1 MNEIDKEKKGE
12 ISMNIVMMGA
22 QGTGKGTVAGLLKEK
37 LNIPHISTGE
47 IFRKNIKEGTELG
60 KIATKY
66 ADEGKLVPDEVT
78 NEMVKNR
85 LEENDCLSGFIL
97 DGYPR
102 NLAQA
107 KELDKILEEKNKKV
121 DLVIYLSTPTEEIVE
136 RVMARRECPNCKAV
150 YNMVLNKPKNGEICD
165 KCGTE
170 LVKRVD
176 DTEEKLKTRLNI
188 FYTETKP
195 VMDFYKEKG
204 IVREEEVSVAINRL
218 GADAAKDVIDF
229 IKRGE

>member
-1 MNEIDKEKKGE
+1 
-12 ISMNIVMMGA
+12 MNIVMMGA
-22 QGTGKGTVAGLLKEK
+22 QGTGKGTVAGILKQD

-85 LEENDCLSGFIL
+85 INETDCKNGFIL

-107 KELDKILEEKNKKV
+107 EELDKMLEEKNNKL
-121 DLVIYLSTPTEEIVE
+121 DLVVYLTTPTEEIVE
-136 RVMARRECPNCKAV
+136 RVMARRECPKCKRV
-150 YNMVLNKPKNGEICD
+150 YNMILSKPKEGELCD
-165 KCGTE
+165 DCKIP
-170 LVKRVD
+170 LIKRVD
-176 DTEEKLKTRLNI
+176 DTEEKLKTRLDI
-188 FYTETKP
+188 FFSQTQP
-195 VMDFYKEKG
+195 VMDYYREKG

-218 GADAAKDVIDF
+218 GIDAAKDVVEY
-229 IKRGE
+229 IKNK

>member
-1 MNEIDKEKKGE
+1 
-12 ISMNIVMMGA
+12 MNIIMMGA
-22 QGTGKGTVAGLLKEK
+22 KGTGKGTVAGLIKDE

-85 LEENDCLSGFIL
+85 LNEPDCENGFIL

-107 KELDKILEEKNKKV
+107 EELDKILSGKNTKV
-121 DLVIYLSTPTEEIVE
+121 DLVVNNT
-136 RVMARRECPNCKAV
+136 
-150 YNMVLNKPKNGEICD
+150 
-165 KCGTE
+165 
-170 LVKRVD
+170 
-176 DTEEKLKTRLNI
+176 
-188 FYTETKP
+188 
-195 VMDFYKEKG
+195 
-204 IVREEEVSVAINRL
+204 NR
-218 GADAAKDVIDF
+218 GNNRKSIS
-229 IKRGE
+229 

>member
-1 MNEIDKEKKGE
+1 
-12 ISMNIVMMGA
+12 MNIVMMGA
-22 QGTGKGTVAGLLKEK
+22 QGTGKGTVAGILKQY

-85 LEENDCLSGFIL
+85 INEEDCRNGFIL

-107 KELDKILEEKNKKV
+107 EELDKMLEEKNDKL
-121 DLVIYLSTPTEEIVE
+121 DLVVYLTTPTEEIVE
-136 RVMARRECPNCKAV
+136 RVMARRECPKCKRV
-150 YNMVLNKPKNGEICD
+150 YNMILSKPKEGELCD
-165 KCGTE
+165 DCKVP
-170 LVKRVD
+170 LIKRVD
-176 DTEEKLKTRLNI
+176 DTEEKLKTRLDI
-188 FYTETKP
+188 FFSQTQP
-195 VMDFYKEKG
+195 VMDYYREKG

-218 GADAAKDVIDF
+218 GTDAAKDVVEY
-229 IKRGE
+229 IKNK

>member
-1 MNEIDKEKKGE
+1 
-12 ISMNIVMMGA
+12 MNIVMMGA
-22 QGTGKGTVAGLLKEK
+22 QGTGKGTVAGILKQD

-85 LEENDCLSGFIL
+85 INEEDCRNGFIL

-107 KELDKILEEKNKKV
+107 EELDKMLEEKNDKL
-121 DLVIYLSTPTEEIVE
+121 DLVVYLTTPTEEIVE
-136 RVMARRECPNCKAV
+136 RVMARRECPKCKRV
-150 YNMVLNKPKNGEICD
+150 YNMILSKPKEGELCD
-165 KCGTE
+165 DCKVP
-170 LVKRVD
+170 LIKRVD
-176 DTEEKLKTRLNI
+176 DTEEKLKTRLDI
-188 FYTETKP
+188 FFSQTQP
-195 VMDFYKEKG
+195 VMDYYREKG

-218 GADAAKDVIDF
+218 GTDAAKDGVEY
-229 IKRGE
+229 IKNK

>member
-1 MNEIDKEKKGE
+1 
-12 ISMNIVMMGA
+12 MNIIMMGA
-22 QGTGKGTVAGLLKEK
+22 QGTGKGTVAGMLKEE

-78 NEMVKNR
+78 NNMVKNR
-85 LEENDCLSGFIL
+85 LEESDCENGFIL

-107 KELDKILEEKNKKV
+107 EELDKILEEQGKKV
-121 DLVIYLSTPTEEIVE
+121 DLVVYLKTPTEEIVE
-136 RVMARRECPNCKAV
+136 RVMARRECPKCKRV

-165 KCGTE
+165 DCGIE
-170 LVKRVD
+170 LIKRVD
-176 DTEEKLKTRLNI
+176 DTEEKLKTRLDI
-188 FYTETKP
+188 FFTETEP
-195 VMDFYKEKG
+195 VIGYYNKKG
-204 IVREEEVSVAINRL
+204 IVKEEEISVAINRL
-218 GADAAKDVIDF
+218 GADAAKDIVDLVRS
-229 IKRGE
+229 K